1 MPEATPPTLDAL
13 RIEIDKIDGKL
24 HALLRAR
31 AEVVSHVAAAKAA
44 ASGGAASP
52 AFRPGREASMMR
64 RLIGNHK
71 GPFPEQSMVR
81 IWREIIS
88 GMTKMQEQIVVAAYR
103 PEKGDAGGWD
113 AARDHFGTA
122 AQFLPMRRARDV
134 IIAVRDGQA
143 HIGVAPAP
151 GQEDGEEP
159 WWPAVAAN
167 DPDLPRIILKLP
179 FARPT
184 SHLVEREYVA
194 VALAGPEPEVTDAIY
209 LAVEA
214 ASGISRERVADA
226 LKAAGVASKPLLTAM
241 ATPGLYLAEVDSG
254 WTGAIGDTGIRH
266 ATPIGGYPTPLDC
279 D

>member
-13 RIEIDKIDGKL
+13 RVEIDKIDGKL

-31 AEVVSHVAAAKAA
+31 AEVVSHVAAAKAL
-44 ASGGAASP
+44 ASGGAPSP

-71 GPFPEQSMVR
+71 GPFPEQSLVR

-103 PEKGDAGGWD
+103 PEKDDAGGWD

-134 IIAVRDGQA
+134 IVAVRDGQA
-143 HIGVAPAP
+143 HIGVVPAP

-179 FARPT
+179 FARPA
-184 SHLVEREYVA
+184 SQPVEREYVA
-194 VALAGPEPEVTDAIY
+194 VALAGPEPEVADAIY

-214 ASGISRERVADA
+214 ASGVSRERVADA
-226 LKAAGVASKPLLTAM
+226 LKAAGVDSKPLLTAM
-241 ATPGLYLAEVDSG
+241 ATPGLYLAEVESG
-254 WTGAIGDTGIRH
+254 WAGAIEDTGIRH
-266 ATPIGGYPTPLDC
+266 VMPIGGYPMPLDC

>member
-13 RIEIDKIDGKL
+13 RVEIDKIDGKL

-31 AEVVSHVAAAKAA
+31 AEVVSHVAAAKAL
-44 ASGGAASP
+44 ASGGAPSP

-71 GPFPEQSMVR
+71 GPFPEQSLVR

-134 IIAVRDGQA
+134 IVAVRDGQA
-143 HIGVAPAP
+143 HIGVVPAP

-167 DPDLPRIILKLP
+167 
-179 FARPT
+179 
-184 SHLVEREYVA
+184 
-194 VALAGPEPEVTDAIY
+194 ALAGPEPEVADAIY

-214 ASGISRERVADA
+214 ASGVSRERVADA
-226 LKAAGVASKPLLTAM
+226 LKAAGVDSKPLLTAM
-241 ATPGLYLAEVDSG
+241 ATPGLYLAEVESG
-254 WTGAIGDTGIRH
+254 WAGAIEDTGIRH
-266 ATPIGGYPTPLDC
+266 VTPIGGYPMPLDC